1 MIQRDYII
9 IGSGIGGGSACE
21 SIRKFDKKGSV
32 TLIGAETY
40 APYKRWMLSKSFLRD
55 KIAPLKKL
63 PHLEPHWYD
72 SHKIETRFDTIVT
85 QFNIDRRLAVLGN
98 GETIEFNK
106 ACLAMGSRPVRPS
119 VAGVG
124 LGNVIYLR
132 TIRDALALRE
142 MAEVEKN
149 VTVIGGGLLACEAAA
164 SLRQMKL
171 KVTIMH
177 RDPYLLNRYVDV

>member
-55 KIAPLKKL
+55 KTAPLKKL

-72 SHKIETRFDTIVT
+72 AHRIETRFAAMVT
-85 QFNIDRRLAVLGN
+85 QVNIDRRLAVLGN
-98 GETIEFNK
+98 GETIGKWCVGHFIEWIRIMTHDP
-106 ACLAMGSRPVRPS
+106 LVD
-119 VAGVG
+119 GVYSMARAV
-124 LGNVIYLR
+124 L
-132 TIRDALALRE
+132 DAD
-142 MAEVEKN
+142 AEV
-149 VTVIGGGLLACEAAA
+149 A
-164 SLRQMKL
+164 
-171 KVTIMH
+171 
-177 RDPYLLNRYVDV
+177 